1 MYSFYFWLDV
11 PDFRV
16 TFFPSPHGEIL
27 LDNLYNN
34 TILHTI
40 KKRGVWLNLF
50 KAQLKKKNPNLS
62 NYTVLLVFLAKNSHY
77 LIYWTQ
83 SSETS
88 SLHGTIS
95 QPTFY
100 LHHVMDL
107 NRKLFLDIKD
117 GPKVP
122 IFSNHYLNSW
132 LMGSKLESCYF

>member
-1 MYSFYFWLDV
+1 MFRISGSPFSPAHMVKFYW
-11 PDFRV
+11 
-16 TFFPSPHGEIL
+16 
-27 LDNLYNN
+27 
-34 TILHTI
+34 TIYTTIPFYTI

-50 KAQLKKKNPNLS
+50 KAQLKNKINPNLS

-77 LIYWTQ
+77 LIYLTQ